1 MTRALLPSLAA
12 LALAAA
18 ALAQPSTNN
27 PLDPQPNSPRKVE
40 PSYHALVGATV
51 HVRPGESIERGAVV
65 IRDGRIVSVEDITGR
80 EYAAP
85 AGALVWNCDGL
96 HIYAGFID
104 AHAEVDA
111 PLPPIDAPGVH
122 WNRKVTPQRSAL
134 EGRGLPEADAKRLR
148 ELGFTAAA
156 VAPKG
161 GIFTGQAA
169 LVSLAPPPS
178 DPSDGRPPVYRE
190 RVYHTLSFETTGG
203 GNLGEFSNYPN
214 SQMGAI
220 ALIRQTLSDADWL
233 DSLTLLSSE
242 SARDTAIAP
251 SCLKTLTTTSFEQL
265 PLAFRTRDEL
275 DAIRAVKIAR
285 EFGRRPVILGSG
297 VEFRR
302 LDAIAGHDPQSD
314 HRPTIIVPLT
324 FPKTPDVKSAGAA
337 DSVSLRDLMTWEQ
350 APTNPRRLDQA
361 GAWVS
366 LTAGGLRKGEKFDD
380 NLNKALE
387 IGGLT
392 PERALAMLTT
402 NPAETLGASD
412 TLGTVERGKVA
423 NLIVA
428 DKPLFDHKNKATIR
442 DLWIDGRRHEIN
454 APKPAIAGTWAY
466 SFGPDAE
473 PVGTI
478 VIERDDKGKVTVKLP
493 GAEGEKPTTARD
505 VKLDGDRLT
514 YLVDLPTG
522 DVVLVTLT
530 LVGDRFFGS
539 LLTPDGAQV
548 QFTATRGASPETEH
562 EAQASAPT
570 QPKAEHEAQ
579 ASAPSPDDDAP
590 QLPPEELPG
599 YPFGAYALKELPPQR
614 AVVLRNA
621 TVWTCGPQGVI
632 ERGWVFIK
640 DGRIDHVAAGDPP
653 STAGDA
659 LVIDLAGKHITPGLI
674 DAHSHTGISRG
685 VNESGQAVT
694 SEVRIADV
702 TNPDAIN
709 WYRQLAGGTTTVNSM
724 HGSANPIGGQTQTNK
739 VRWGVTHPDDMHMQG
754 AKPGI
759 KFALGEN
766 VKQSNWGERNTT
778 RYPQTR
784 MGVETIIRDRFT
796 AAREYAAASGK
807 RRDLELDALAEILAG
822 ERLVHCHS
830 YRQDEILMLCRV
842 AADFGFT
849 IGTFQHGLEVYK
861 VAEAVK
867 EHAIGASLFSDWWA
881 YKVEVQDAIPHAGPL
896 QAAVGVLTSYNSD
909 SDELARRMNVEA
921 AKALRY
927 STLSDSN
934 AFALTPEQALNFV
947 TINPAIQLGIADR
960 VGSIEKG
967 KDADLVVWSGDPLS
981 AFSRTESVWIDGRE
995 YFSLERDAELRE
1007 QNAANRS
1014 RIVQKILA
1022 EGAKKK
1028 PDKKDDEPKENGEA
1042 EEKPP
1047 ESLRE
1052 RMLADARRRHY
1063 LSLYLR
1069 GIDPADHR
1077 CGDCGITETELG
1089 GAR

>member
-1 MTRALLPSLAA
+1 MTRTLLPSLVSVAFAA
-12 LALAAA
+12 TV
-18 ALAQPSTNN
+18 LAQPATNN

-51 HVRPGESIERGAVV
+51 HVRPGASIERGAVV
-65 IRDGRIVSVEDITGR
+65 IRDGRIVAVEDVAGR

-85 AGALVWNCDGL
+85 AGALVWDCEGL
-96 HIYAGFID
+96 HVYSGFID

-111 PLPPIDAPGVH
+111 PLPPIDGPGVH

-134 EGRGLPEADAKRLR
+134 EGRGLPEAEAKRLR
-148 ELGFTAAA
+148 DLGFTAAA
-156 VAPKG
+156 IAPKG
-161 GIFTGQAA
+161 GIFAGQAA
-169 LVSLAPPPS
+169 LVSLALPPS

-190 RVYHTLSFETTGG
+190 RVYHTLSFETAGG

-233 DSLTLLSSE
+233 ESLTLQSSE
-242 SARDTAIAP
+242 TARDAAIAP
-251 SCLKTLTTTSFEQL
+251 SCLKTLTKTSFDHL

-285 EFGRRPVILGSG
+285 EFERRPVIIGSG

-302 LDAIAGHDPQSD
+302 LDAIAAYDPQRE
-314 HRPTIIVPLT
+314 HVPTIIVPLT

-337 DSVSLRDLMTWEQ
+337 DSVNLRDLMTWEQ
-350 APTNPRRLDQA
+350 APTNPRRLDAA
-361 GAWVS
+361 GVHVS
-366 LTAGGLRKGEKFDD
+366 LTASGLRRGEKFED

-387 IGGLT
+387 VGGLT

-402 NPAETLGASD
+402 NPAGTLGVSGV
-412 TLGTVERGKVA
+412 LGTVERGKIA
-423 NLIVA
+423 NLIVT

-454 APKPAIAGTWAY
+454 PRKPPIAGTWAY
-466 SFGPDAE
+466 SFGAGAE
-473 PVGTI
+473 PAGTL
-478 VIERDDKGKVTVKLP
+478 VVEQDDKGKISVKLP
-493 GAEGEKPTTARD
+493 GAEGEKPTAARD

-514 YLVDLPTG
+514 YLVDLPDG
-522 DVVLVTLT
+522 GVVMVTLT
-530 LVGDRFFGS
+530 LVGDRLFGS
-539 LLTPDGAQV
+539 LLTPVGARV
-548 QFTATRGASPETEH
+548 QFTAERADAEPAGDAADEGKAAKQAED
-562 EAQASAPT
+562 EAPA
-570 QPKAEHEAQ
+570 
-579 ASAPSPDDDAP
+579 
-590 QLPPEELPG
+590 LPPEDLPG
-599 YPFGAYALKELPPQR
+599 YPFGAYAVKELPPQR

-621 TVWTCGPQGVI
+621 TIWTCGPQGVI

-640 DGRIDHVAAGDPP
+640 DGRIERVGVGGPP
-653 STAGDA
+653 STAGDV
-659 LVIDLAGKHITPGLI
+659 LVIDLEGKHVTPGLI

-694 SEVRIADV
+694 AEVRIGDV

-739 VRWGVTHPDDMHMQG
+739 IRWGVPHPDDMHMQG

-796 AAREYAAASGK
+796 AAREYAAASGR
-807 RRDLELDALAEILAG
+807 RRDLELEAMAEILAG

-867 EHAIGASLFSDWWA
+867 DHAIGASLFSDWWA

-927 STLSDSN
+927 STLSDSG
-934 AFALTPEQALNFV
+934 AFALAPEQALHFV

-981 AFSRTESVWIDGRE
+981 SFSRAESVWIDGRE
-995 YFSLERDAELRE
+995 HFSLARDAELRE
-1007 QNAANRS
+1007 RNAAHRA

-1028 PDKKDDEPKENGEA
+1028 PDKKDGEPKENGEA

-1052 RMLADARRRHY
+1052 RMLVEARRRHY

>member
-1 MTRALLPSLAA
+1 MTHTRLLSMVV
-12 LALAAA
+12 LALGAA
-18 ALAQPSTNN
+18 ALAQPSTNS

-40 PSYHALVGATV
+40 PSHHALVGATI
-51 HVRPGESIERGAVV
+51 HVRPGVSIERGAVV
-65 IRDGRIVSVEDITGR
+65 IRDGRIVAVEDISGR
-80 EYAAP
+80 DYAAP
-85 AGALVWNCDGL
+85 AGALVWDCEGL
-96 HIYAGFID
+96 HVYAGFID
-104 AHAEVDA
+104 AHAEIDA
-111 PLPPIDAPGVH
+111 PLPPIDATGVH
-122 WNRKVTPQRSAL
+122 WNRGVTPQRSAL
-134 EGRGLPEADAKRLR
+134 EGRGLPEAEARRLR

-156 VAPKG
+156 AAPKG
-161 GIFTGQAA
+161 GIFAGQAA

-190 RVYHTLSFETTGG
+190 RVYHTLSFETAGG

-242 SARDTAIAP
+242 SARDAALAP
-251 SCLKTLTTTSFEQL
+251 SCLQTLTRSRSDHL

-285 EFGRRPVILGSG
+285 EFARRPVVIGSG

-302 LDAIAGHDPQSD
+302 LDAIAAHDPAGE

-324 FPKTPDVKSAGAA
+324 FPKTPDVMSAGAA
-337 DSVSLRDLMTWEQ
+337 DSVNLRDLMTWEQ

-361 GAWVS
+361 GVLVS
-366 LTAGGLRKGEKFDD
+366 LTASGLRKGEKFED

-412 TLGTVERGKVA
+412 MLGTVERGKVA
-423 NLIVA
+423 NLVVT
-428 DKPLFDHKNKATIR
+428 DKPLFDHKTKATIR
-442 DLWIDGRRHEIN
+442 DLWIDGRRHELN
-454 APKPAIAGTWAY
+454 PPKPAIAGTWAY
-466 SFGPDAE
+466 SFAPDAD

-478 VIERDDKGKVTVKLP
+478 VIERDDKGKITVKLP
-493 GAEGEKPTTARD
+493 GAEGDKPTTARD
-505 VKLDGDRLT
+505 PKLDGDRLT
-514 YLVDLPTG
+514 YLVDSPTG
-522 DVVLVTLT
+522 DVVLVTVT
-530 LVGDRFFGS
+530 LVGDRLFGS
-539 LLTPDGAQV
+539 LLTPDGAQI
-548 QFTATRGASPETEH
+548 QFIATRAAQPDTDH
-562 EAQASAPT
+562 EAQASATP
-570 QPKAEHEAQ
+570 
-579 ASAPSPDDDAP
+579 PDND
-590 QLPPEELPG
+590 QRKLPPEDLPG
-599 YPFGAYALKELPPQR
+599 YPFGAYAMKELPPQQ

-632 ERGWVFIK
+632 DRGWVFIK
-640 DGRIDHVAAGDPP
+640 DGRIDGVGAGDPP
-653 STAGDA
+653 STVGDV
-659 LVIDLAGKHITPGLI
+659 LVIDLAGKHVTPGLI

-739 VRWGVTHPDDMHMQG
+739 VRWGVPHPDDMHMQG

-766 VKQSNWGERNTT
+766 VKQSNWGDHNTT

-796 AAREYAAASGK
+796 AAREYAAATGTR
-807 RRDLELDALAEILAG
+807 RRDLELDALAEVLAG
-822 ERLVHCHS
+822 QRLVHCHS

-842 AADFGFT
+842 AEDFGFT

-927 STLSDSN
+927 STLADSG

-981 AFSRTESVWIDGRE
+981 SFSRAESVWIDGRE
-995 YFSLERDAELRE
+995 YFSLARDAELRE
-1007 QNAANRS
+1007 RNAAHRS

-1028 PDKKDDEPKENGEA
+1028 PDKKDDEPEEEA
-1042 EEKPP
+1042 EETPP
-1047 ESLRE
+1047 RSLRE
-1052 RMLADARRRHY
+1052 RMLTNARRQHY
-1063 LSLYLR
+1063 MSLYLR

-1077 CGDCGITETELG
+1077 CGDCGMTETELG

>member
-1 MTRALLPSLAA
+1 MTRTLLPSLVSV
-12 LALAAA
+12 ALAAA

-40 PSYHALVGATV
+40 PSYHVLVGATV
-51 HVRPGESIERGAVV
+51 HVRPGESFERGAVV
-65 IRDGRIVSVEDITGR
+65 IRDGRIVSVADIAWAQ
-80 EYAAP
+80 YALP
-85 AGALVWNCDGL
+85 PGALVWNYDGL

-104 AHAEVDA
+104 AHAEIDA
-111 PLPPIDAPGVH
+111 PLPPVDAPGVH

-134 EGRGLPEADAKRLR
+134 EGRGVPEAEAKRLR

-156 VAPKG
+156 IAPKG
-161 GIFTGQAA
+161 GIFAGQAA
-169 LVSLAPPPS
+169 LVSLAQAPS

-190 RVYHTLSFETTGG
+190 RVYHTLSFETAGG

-233 DSLTLLSSE
+233 DTLTLLSSE
-242 SARDTAIAP
+242 TARDTAIAP
-251 SCLKTLTTTSFEQL
+251 SCLKTLTTTSFDHL

-302 LDAIAGHDPQSD
+302 LDAITAYDSQRE
-314 HRPTIIVPLT
+314 HRPTYIVPLT

-350 APTNPRRLDQA
+350 APTNPRRLDAA
-361 GAWVS
+361 GAHVS
-366 LTAGGLRKGEKFDD
+366 ITASGLRRGEKFED

-412 TLGTVERGKVA
+412 RLGTVERGMIA
-423 NLIVA
+423 NLIVV
-428 DKPLFDHKNKATIR
+428 DKPLFDHKKKATIH
-442 DLWIDGRRHEIN
+442 DLWIDGRRHEI
-454 APKPAIAGTWAY
+454 APRKPAIAGTWAY
-466 SFGPDAE
+466 SFGPGAE
-473 PVGTI
+473 PAGTI
-478 VIERDDKGKVTVKLP
+478 VIEQDDKGKIGVTLP

-505 VKLDGDRLT
+505 PKLDGDRLT
-514 YLVDLPTG
+514 YLVDFPDG

-530 LVGDRFFGS
+530 LVGDRLFGS
-539 LLTPDGAQV
+539 LLTPGGEQI
-548 QFTATRGASPETEH
+548 QFTATRAEATPAPDASG
-562 EAQASAPT
+562 
-570 QPKAEHEAQ
+570 
-579 ASAPSPDDDAP
+579 DDADAKKAGDEAP
-590 QLPPEELPG
+590 KLPPEDLPG
-599 YPFGAYALKELPPQR
+599 YPFGAYAVKELPPQR

-621 TVWTCGPQGVI
+621 TIWTCGPQGVI
-632 ERGWVFIK
+632 ERGWVFI
-640 DGRIDHVAAGDPP
+640 DEGRIEHVGVGGPP
-653 STAGDA
+653 STAGDV
-659 LVIDLAGKHITPGLI
+659 LVIDLEGKHITPGLI

-694 SEVRIADV
+694 AEVRIGDV

-739 VRWGVTHPDDMHMQG
+739 VRWGVPHPDDMHVQG

-796 AAREYAAASGK
+796 AAREYAAANGK
-807 RRDLELDALAEILAG
+807 RRDLELEALAEILAG

-842 AADFGFT
+842 AGDFGFT

-867 EHAIGASLFSDWWA
+867 DHAIGASLFSDWWA

-896 QAAVGVLTSYNSD
+896 QAAVGVNTSYNSD

-927 STLSDSN
+927 STLADSD
-934 AFALTPEQALNFV
+934 AFALTPEEALKFV

-960 VGSIEKG
+960 VGSVEKG

-981 AFSRTESVWIDGRE
+981 TFSRAESVWIDGRE
-995 YFSLERDAELRE
+995 HFSLARDAELRE
-1007 QNAANRS
+1007 QNAAHRS

-1028 PDKKDDEPKENGEA
+1028 PDKKDDEPKDEA

-1052 RMLADARRRHY
+1052 RMVADARRRHY
-1063 LSLYLR
+1063 LGLYLR

>member
-1 MTRALLPSLAA
+1 MTRTLLPSLAA
-12 LALAAA
+12 LVLAAA

-40 PSYHALVGATV
+40 PSYHVLVGATV
-51 HVRPGESIERGAVV
+51 HVRPGASIERGAVV
-65 IRDGRIVSVEDITGR
+65 IRDARIVGVEDIAGR
-80 EYAAP
+80 DYAAP
-85 AGALVWNCDGL
+85 AGALVWDCDGL
-96 HIYAGFID
+96 HVYAGFID

-134 EGRGLPEADAKRLR
+134 EGRGLPEPDAKRLR

-156 VAPKG
+156 IAPKG
-161 GIFTGQAA
+161 GIFAGQAA

-190 RVYHTLSFETTGG
+190 RVYHTLSFETAGG

-233 DSLTLLSSE
+233 DSLTLLSGE
-242 SARDTAIAP
+242 TARDASLAP
-251 SCLKTLTTTSFEQL
+251 SCLKTLTKTSFEHL

-302 LDAIAGHDPQSD
+302 LDAIAGHDPRND
-314 HRPTIIVPLT
+314 LRPTIIVPLT

-337 DSVSLRDLMTWEQ
+337 DSVNLRDLMTWEQ
-350 APTNPRRLDQA
+350 APTNPRRLDAA
-361 GAWVS
+361 GAHVS
-366 LTAGGLRKGEKFDD
+366 LTAGGLRRGEKFED
-380 NLNKALE
+380 NLSKALE

-402 NPAETLGASD
+402 NPAETLGVSD

-428 DKPLFDHKNKATIR
+428 DKPLFDHKHKATIR

-473 PVGTI
+473 PTGTI
-478 VIERDDKGKVTVKLP
+478 VIEQDDKGKITVKLP
-493 GAEGEKPTTARD
+493 GAEGEKPTSARD

-514 YLVDLPTG
+514 YLVDAPDG
-522 DVVLVTLT
+522 GVVLVTLT
-530 LVGDRFFGS
+530 LVGDRLFGS
-539 LLTPDGAQV
+539 LLTPGGAQV
-548 QFTATRGASPETEH
+548 QFTAMRGAQPET
-562 EAQASAPT
+562 
-570 QPKAEHEAQ
+570 EHEAQ
-579 ASAPSPDDDAP
+579 ASAPSPDDDLP
-590 QLPPEELPG
+590 KLPPEELPG

-621 TVWTCGPQGVI
+621 TIWTCGPQGVV

-640 DGRIDHVAAGDPP
+640 DGRIDHVGVGGPP
-653 STAGDA
+653 STAGDV

-739 VRWGVTHPDDMHMQG
+739 VRWGVRHPDDMHMQG

-796 AAREYAAASGK
+796 AAREYAAADGK

-927 STLSDSN
+927 STLADSD

-967 KDADLVVWSGDPLS
+967 KDADVVVWSGDPLS
-981 AFSRTESVWIDGRE
+981 AFSRAESVWIDGRE
-995 YFSLERDAELRE
+995 YFSLARDAELRE
-1007 QNAANRS
+1007 QNAAHRS

-1028 PDKKDDEPKENGEA
+1028 PDKKDDEPRGEA
-1042 EEKPP
+1042 EETPP